1 MRERKSSDP
10 EERRLWNDEGSGN
23 GDNNDGGDGGDG
35 VGGKSAR
42 NGHSYRYDANHVIT
56 GALLLL
62 CILAALDLW
71 RQYAINR

>member
-10 EERRLWNDEGSGN
+10 EERRQWNDEGNGN
-23 GDNNDGGDGGDG
+23 GNNDDDGGG
-35 VGGKSAR
+35 VGGASAR
-42 NGHSYRYDANHVIT
+42 NGRSYRYDVNHVIT

-62 CILAALDLW
+62 CVLAALDLW